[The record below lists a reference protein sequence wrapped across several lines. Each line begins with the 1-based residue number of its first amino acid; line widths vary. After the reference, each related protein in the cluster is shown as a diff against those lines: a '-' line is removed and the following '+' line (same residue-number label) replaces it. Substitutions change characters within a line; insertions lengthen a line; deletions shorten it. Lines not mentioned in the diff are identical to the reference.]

1 MPTNNIILL
10 LYLSCS
16 LFLSLPLLFSSGRLC
31 FANLRSLFSLY
42 FPFATD
48 QPLQIDSSCT
58 EFGCSLS
65 LSLTLSFSFTLFFTR
80 SFFCP
85 ISFSLALSYSL
96 FLVLSFSVALFCI
109 ERQLLHLIQDIPL
122 AWNALVPAFHCYLW
136 YGSHTATM
144 NPRCIRKA
152 FEFRSMFSNH
162 LLLQIIQICS
172 CNWKIE
178 YLHRLILARHQ
189 PFSHFKWRCIHFISF
204 CFEKNR
210 ENTTNFCSASRYEQQ
225 QQQKREEKREKV
237 KLVDAKFEVTH

>member
-1 MPTNNIILL
+1 MFSFS
-10 LYLSCS
+10 LSPS
-16 LFLSLPLLFSSGRLC
+16 FIFVRSIVLRKLAISFLP
-31 FANLRSLFSLY
+31 LFSLCNWSTSTNRFIMY
-42 FPFATD
+42 RIR
-48 QPLQIDSSCT
+48 LL
-58 EFGCSLS
+58 SLS

-162 LLLQIIQICS
+162 LLHQIIQICS

-225 QQQKREEKREKV
+225 QQQKREEKKG
-237 KLVDAKFEVTH
+237 KSQTSWC